1 MIVTRPKET
10 LMFLL
15 LVLYMLVSTNFLSCS
30 VISRELCKNLNILF
44 IGYFILQ
51 LVIDKKK
58 IAKDQMF
65 FKREV
70 LAFMIFPLLSGF
82 SCNFLEGQS
91 VFLSIKAAMPMLAF
105 ALYFFL
111 HKKHASE
118 KSVMK
123 AVFLIAIA
131 IAVIQLVQQL
141 LPSHAIFGIEGED
154 EADVA
159 ANMEHRMR
167 NGLYRFLM
175 HFNGI
180 FTFPLLYYAW
190 SKIRQ
195 KQSVKYITLFVLM
208 LVSAYLTLTRQV
220 MVVVLASLMISVF
233 ILKEKANKKLTFVL
247 CAAFVLAL
255 FNNFDSLFGELI
267 NKSFDEVDNDNYA
280 RYYSMSFF
288 WQESTKNLVA
298 FLFGHGLPSGGSA
311 YDYYLQKLADMQ
323 CYASDVG
330 AIGAAFKFGWC
341 YVVVFYVMVLKVWI
355 KYRKIIPTYLTLFL
369 VSMILFSLFMFLI
382 SKNYYIAP
390 FAIVLYVIDLHISKS
405 SLASNINDKNG
416 IL

>member
-1 MIVTRPKET
+1 MMATRSKET
-10 LMFLL
+10 LMFLF

-51 LVIDKKK
+51 LIIDKKR
-58 IAKDQMF
+58 IAKGQMF
-65 FKREV
+65 FKKEV
-70 LAFMIFPLLSGF
+70 LAFIVFPLLSGF
-82 SCNFLEGQS
+82 SCNLLEGQS
-91 VFLSIKAAMPMLAF
+91 VFLSIKAAIPMLAF
-105 ALYFFL
+105 VLYFYL
-111 HKKHASE
+111 HKKQVSE
-118 KSVMK
+118 KSAMK
-123 AVFLIAIA
+123 AIFFIAIV
-131 IAVIQLVQQL
+131 IAVIQLVQQF

-175 HFNGI
+175 NFNGI
-180 FTFPLLYYAW
+180 FTFPLLYYSW

-195 KQSVKYITLFVLM
+195 KQSVKYIVLFALM

-233 ILKEKANKKLTFVL
+233 ILKEKTNKKLTFVL
-247 CAAFVLAL
+247 CAAFALAL

-267 NKSFDEVDNDNYA
+267 NKSVDEVDNDNYA
-280 RYYSMSFF
+280 RYYSMSYF
-288 WQESTKNLVA
+288 WQESTKNVVA
-298 FLFGHGLPSGGSA
+298 FFFGHGLPSGGTT

-341 YVVVFYVMVLKVWI
+341 YVAVFYLMVLKVWI
-355 KYRKIIPTYLTLFL
+355 KYRKDIPSYLTLFL
-369 VSMILFSLFMFLI
+369 VSILLFSLFMFLI
-382 SKNYYIAP
+382 SKSYYIAP
-390 FAIVLYVIDLHISKS
+390 FAIVLYVIDLHISNS
-405 SLASNINDKNG
+405 SLASNINDKKG